1 MKARDERHIH
11 VLLVE
16 DDEEVAKTFRLMLE
30 HHDMTVTLASH
41 AEQALAML
49 SDESLSELDPD
60 AFDVVVT
67 DVRMEGM
74 SGTELLK
81 RIREKAPDLPVI
93 VMTGYDDFNSAMD
106 AVKYDAQD
114 FIFKRPGSIENLAIP
129 VKKAVH
135 NYRLLLKNRA
145 LARELEKSEA
155 RFRDLAA
162 MLPEIVLETDGNGKV
177 TFMNQAGLE
186 KFGHQA
192 ADIEQGLSLADC
204 LIPDDAGRMRQ
215 LIELSLK
222 KEKIQGAE
230 LTGKGAGDAT
240 FPLLISAAPIMQEGH
255 TVGLRGLA
263 IDISAIK
270 RTEQEL
276 REHQGQLRSLMNE
289 LTVAEEKERRR
300 IAVDLHESIAQLLAL
315 SKDQLSV
322 LCRKPPTDDPNVKAA
337 LNGVRAMVSR
347 ALDQARSLTHQLS
360 PPSLYDLGLDKA
372 LMGLV
377 ESTRETHEIVIDAKI
392 GQPPK
397 SLENNVKV
405 FLFRAVQ
412 ELLRN
417 IVTHAKARRVGL
429 TLAPDQNELRVTVTD
444 DGVGFDPQARMGAG
458 IGLLSIQERVQA
470 IGGTFEVKSEAGRGA
485 RISLS
490 VPLTKG

>member
-1 MKARDERHIH
+1 
-11 VLLVE
+11 
-16 DDEEVAKTFRLMLE
+16 
-30 HHDMTVTLASH
+30 
-41 AEQALAML
+41 
-49 SDESLSELDPD
+49 
-60 AFDVVVT
+60 
-67 DVRMEGM
+67 
-74 SGTELLK
+74 
-81 RIREKAPDLPVI
+81 
-93 VMTGYDDFNSAMD
+93 
-106 AVKYDAQD
+106 
-114 FIFKRPGSIENLAIP
+114 
-129 VKKAVH
+129 
-135 NYRLLLKNRA
+135 
-145 LARELEKSEA
+145 
-155 RFRDLAA
+155 
-162 MLPEIVLETDGNGKV
+162 
-177 TFMNQAGLE
+177 
-186 KFGHQA
+186 
-192 ADIEQGLSLADC
+192 
-204 LIPDDAGRMRQ
+204 
-215 LIELSLK
+215 
-222 KEKIQGAE
+222 
-230 LTGKGAGDAT
+230 
-240 FPLLISAAPIMQEGH
+240 
-255 TVGLRGLA
+255 
-263 IDISAIK
+263 
-270 RTEQEL
+270 
-276 REHQGQLRSLMNE
+276 
-289 LTVAEEKERRR
+289 
-300 IAVDLHESIAQLLAL
+300 
-315 SKDQLSV
+315 
-322 LCRKPPTDDPNVKAA
+322 
-337 LNGVRAMVSR
+337 MVSR